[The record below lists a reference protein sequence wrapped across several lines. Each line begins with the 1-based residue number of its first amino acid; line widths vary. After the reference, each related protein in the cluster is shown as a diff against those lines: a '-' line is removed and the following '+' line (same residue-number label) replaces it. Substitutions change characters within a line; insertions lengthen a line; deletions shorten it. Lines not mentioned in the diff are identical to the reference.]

1 MASSE
6 DEKVPAAP
14 AVLESVAEKSAED
27 HAGEKGPDQKLQ
39 TDEVDKS
46 VEEKVTETSELSRED
61 AVPSHDLLS
70 RGPSEPKQ
78 DVPAEGPPA
87 ETVEAGPEAAVDA
100 EVSARVVTDAEE
112 IKQEDGLTLITI
124 EAKEMEESEE
134 KREAE
139 VEEQV
144 EDEPEK
150 AEIILEKETQE
161 EEPQHKTAEDPT
173 EDVAEGANLD
183 RNADSIDANITE
195 PASVDVTPTNT
206 LAEQEPV
213 KGGLEENHRD
223 EAPEERQQP
232 QPDVEAEASGPT
244 ESTNESVDE
253 ARDTAEDSEP
263 CKHVPVKGNE
273 DESTSQDGIS
283 VLESETDSESKIDHG
298 SPATIKPDVESD
310 SGSSSA
316 ADSNSLDLNL
326 SISSFLTKTKEG
338 SSISLQVRLHPP
350 PLFSGTSSPHLKS
363 LKCLYVSEG
372 VKAPEE
378 NSEEDAQVHGGRRGS
393 QRDDLKDSDR

>member
-14 AVLESVAEKSAED
+14 AVLESVTEKSAED
-27 HAGEKGPDQKLQ
+27 HAGDKGPDQQLQ

-46 VEEKVTETSELSRED
+46 VEEKVAETSELSRED

-70 RGPSEPKQ
+70 PGPSEPKP
-78 DVPAEGPPA
+78 DVQAEGPPA

-100 EVSARVVTDAEE
+100 EVSAHVVTDGEE
-112 IKQEDGLTLITI
+112 TKQEDGLTHITI
-124 EAKEMEESEE
+124 EAKEQSEE
-134 KREAE
+134 KGEAE
-139 VEEQV
+139 IEEQV
-144 EDEPEK
+144 EDAPEK
-150 AEIILEKETQE
+150 AEIILEEETPE

-173 EDVAEGANLD
+173 EDAAEGANLD
-183 RNADSIDANITE
+183 RKADGIDANIVD
-195 PASVDVTPTNT
+195 PAGVDGTPTNT

-213 KGGLEENHRD
+213 KGRLEVNHRD
-223 EAPEERQQP
+223 EAPEEGERWE
-232 QPDVEAEASGPT
+232 PDVEAEASGAT

-263 CKHVPVKGNE
+263 RKYVPAKANE
-273 DESTSQDGIS
+273 DESTSQDAVS

-338 SSISLQVRLHPP
+338 SSISLQVRLCPP
-350 PLFSGTSSPHLKS
+350 ALISAANHT
-363 LKCLYVSEG
+363 
-372 VKAPEE
+372 
-378 NSEEDAQVHGGRRGS
+378 
-393 QRDDLKDSDR
+393 

>member
-14 AVLESVAEKSAED
+14 AVLESVTEKPAED
-27 HAGEKGPDQKLQ
+27 HAGEKGPDQQLQ

-46 VEEKVTETSELSRED
+46 VEEKVTETSELSGED

-78 DVPAEGPPA
+78 DVQAEGPPA

-100 EVSARVVTDAEE
+100 EVSAHVVTGAEE
-112 IKQEDGLTLITI
+112 IKQEDGLTRVTI
-124 EAKEMEESEE
+124 EAKETEESEE

-139 VEEQV
+139 REEQV

-150 AEIILEKETQE
+150 AEIVLEEETQE
-161 EEPQHKTAEDPT
+161 EEPEHKRAEDPT
-173 EDVAEGANLD
+173 EDAAEGANVD
-183 RNADSIDANITE
+183 RSADSIDANITD

-206 LAEQEPV
+206 LAEQEAV
-213 KGGLEENHRD
+213 KGRLEENPRD
-223 EAPEERQQP
+223 EAPEEREQP

-244 ESTNESVDE
+244 DSTNESVHE

-263 CKHVPVKGNE
+263 CKYVPTKGNE
-273 DESTSQDGIS
+273 DESTSQDGVS

-326 SISSFLTKTKEG
+326 SISSFLTKSKEG
-338 SSISLQVRLHPP
+338 SSISLQVRLYPP
-350 PLFSGTSSPHLKS
+350 PLISRTRSHLRS
-363 LKCLYVSEG
+363 LTCLYFLEG

-378 NSEEDAQVHGGRRGS
+378 NSEEDAQVHGGRCGS
-393 QRDDLKDSDR
+393 QRNDLKDSDR